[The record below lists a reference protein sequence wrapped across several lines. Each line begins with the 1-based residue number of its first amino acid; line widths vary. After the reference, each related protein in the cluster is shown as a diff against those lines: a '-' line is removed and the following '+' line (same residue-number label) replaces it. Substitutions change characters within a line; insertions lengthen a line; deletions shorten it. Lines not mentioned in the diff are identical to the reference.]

1 MSNNKVPWKDSIL
14 TEPIK
19 YAPKLPHKKIALSL
33 NKALETEEEIDTG
46 TGILVPTRNHGRKDH
61 QRTSDQLKSNFH
73 LPKKFVLFAFN
84 ESSLKMMKNVFISS

>member
-19 YAPKLPHKKIALSL
+19 YAPKLLHKKIALSL

-46 TGILVPTRNHGRKDH
+46 TGILVPTQKPWKKGP
-61 QRTSDQLKSNFH
+61 
-73 LPKKFVLFAFN
+73 PKNIRPIKIEL
-84 ESSLKMMKNVFISS
+84 SPSKKICFICIQ

>member
-46 TGILVPTRNHGRKDH
+46 TGILVPT
-61 QRTSDQLKSNFH
+61 
-73 LPKKFVLFAFN
+73 
-84 ESSLKMMKNVFISS
+84 